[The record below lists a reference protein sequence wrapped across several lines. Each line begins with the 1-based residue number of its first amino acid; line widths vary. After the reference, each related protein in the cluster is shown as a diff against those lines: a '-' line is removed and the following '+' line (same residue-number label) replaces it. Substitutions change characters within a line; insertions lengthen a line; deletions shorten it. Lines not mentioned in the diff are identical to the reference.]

1 MNEESK
7 VITNLSVRH
16 LITAILVSTLLGA
29 VIQRI
34 RLPFAINSGLIE
46 LVLTIALSAFLICTM
61 KVPVN
66 KPPQIRGMRFDFSS
80 FSVVYLLVWLRE
92 GLLWLAE
99 VVGFDDRFNIIGHS
113 TVSIVSEQ
121 VKSSWFILLHDKQ
134 FFISIAVILGFF
146 VWDAIYAKM
155 IIDRT
160 YGLGSGVAI
169 LVCTLLLGMHASS
182 WSELIVNLLIHIYL
196 AEAYV
201 RTGRISNYILLPILA
216 NVLAVF
222 SNIYLDIE
230 FIGGFVGL
238 EWLVVNYIFGFVEKA
253 LLVWGAIGLLGFF
266 LGGLNLNIRQNKK
279 IFVNVGMLFWIVYC
293 VGFLISYS
301 MRLFY

>member
-1 MNEESK
+1 
-7 VITNLSVRH
+7 
-16 LITAILVSTLLGA
+16 
-29 VIQRI
+29 
-34 RLPFAINSGLIE
+34 
-46 LVLTIALSAFLICTM
+46 
-61 KVPVN
+61 
-66 KPPQIRGMRFDFSS
+66 MRFDFSS

-99 VVGFDDRFNIIGHS
+99 VVGFDDRFNIIGYS
-113 TVSIVSEQ
+113 TVSFISEQ
-121 VKSSWFILLHDKQ
+121 IKSAWFIVLHDKQ
-134 FFISIAVILGFF
+134 FFISIVVILAFF
-146 VWDAIYAKM
+146 IWDAIYAKM

-160 YGLGSGVAI
+160 YGFGNGVAI
-169 LVCTLLLGMHASS
+169 LMCTLLLGMHASS

-230 FIGGFVGL
+230 FIGEFVGL

-253 LLVWGAIGLLGFF
+253 LLVWGAIGLFGFF
-266 LGGLNLNIRQNKK
+266 LGVLDLNIKQNKK
-279 IFVNVGMLFWIVYC
+279 IFANVGMLFWMVYC
-293 VGFLISYS
+293 VGLLISYS
-301 MRLFY
+301 TGLFY